1 MAAPKSVK
9 NDPKE
14 VIKIQAFQKGVI
26 SFNLVGTAPLMV
38 NRLNA
43 LLPGDEG
50 YDDPAK
56 PKKSPLSSEQKFQ
69 GACHII
75 GGNWDQPETLQFGF
89 PTGAIKKAVTAAGA
103 RFTRRNSPELN
114 GVIRMVGG
122 VISRNPVSYPGLE
135 PSQCQLYPIVGPPPE
150 HDSRG
155 VCNKNSGGSWQR
167 AHRARWDEWSIPVTV
182 EYDCAMM
189 EPQDLINLFRR
200 AGFQVGI
207 GVMRAEKGY
216 DFGTFSVEIP
226 EEFAIRLKLV

>member
-1 MAAPKSVK
+1 MASVK
-9 NDPKE
+9 NDPKDI
-14 VIKIQAFQKGVI
+14 IKIQAFKKAII
-26 SFNLVGTAPLMV
+26 SFNLVGTAPLMT

-50 YDDPAK
+50 YDDPEK
-56 PKKSPLSSEQKFQ
+56 PKKSPLSAEDRFR

-75 GGNWDQPETLQFGF
+75 SGSWREPENIQFGF
-89 PTGAIKKAVTAAGA
+89 PVGAIKKSVVAAGY
-103 RFTRRNSPELN
+103 RFTRRSGTELN
-114 GVIRMVGG
+114 GVFRMVGG
-122 VISRNPVSYPGLE
+122 VITRNPVSFPGLE
-135 PSQCQLYPIVGPPPE
+135 PSQCQCYPIIGSPPE

-155 VCNKNSGGSWQR
+155 VCIQNKSWNR
-167 AHRARWDEWSIPVTV
+167 CHRPRWDSWTIPVTV
-182 EYDCAMM
+182 EYDQAMM

-226 EEFAIRLKLV
+226 EKFQVQLKLV